1 MSPSTNTHS
10 GSTASKETLAVVFST
25 SHTSPCLSKSDL
37 NNIHNDI
44 KSITEKYHSDMKAF
58 NDHIYAMLI
67 NLTDTSSNTDK
78 QEEQL
83 TEISSKLSIDEER
96 LEKLSIKETQI

>member
-1 MSPSTNTHS
+1 
-10 GSTASKETLAVVFST
+10 
-25 SHTSPCLSKSDL
+25 
-37 NNIHNDI
+37 
-44 KSITEKYHSDMKAF
+44 MKAF

-96 LEKLSIKETQI
+96 LEKLSIKETQIQPL